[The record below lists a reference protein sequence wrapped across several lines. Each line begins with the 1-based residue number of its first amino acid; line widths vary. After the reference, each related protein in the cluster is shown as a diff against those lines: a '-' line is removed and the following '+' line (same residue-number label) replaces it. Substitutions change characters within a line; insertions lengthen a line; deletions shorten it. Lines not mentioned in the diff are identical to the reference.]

1 MNVSRSFLLCKIIIC
16 GNMYLLP
23 AVAWG
28 GGFLMMAEQDSDL
41 NIADIIK
48 SPSITKFFF
57 FYFSI
62 VFDQKYLVLPY
73 VSDISIPCFLVTQEM
88 SAIS

>member
-1 MNVSRSFLLCKIIIC
+1 
-16 GNMYLLP
+16 MYLLP

-41 NIADIIK
+41 NIADVIK
-48 SPSITKFFF
+48 SPSITKFF

>member
-1 MNVSRSFLLCKIIIC
+1 MNVSRSFILCKIIIC

-41 NIADIIK
+41 NIADVIK

-57 FYFSI
+57 LFFYSF
-62 VFDQKYLVLPY
+62 
-73 VSDISIPCFLVTQEM
+73 
-88 SAIS
+88 